1 MAITIKKQPQEL
13 TPVYNPMI
21 IALESTNDSEE
32 SFQFLA
38 DIFVRGDLV
47 TTMKIP
53 VNPEGFGVFDIQR
66 HVENEI
72 TFDFDPTNTGF
83 TRAIGSGA
91 TYSLSIQEEW
101 RFIFEFIDNTFVT
114 GDFVGFLSE
123 PGADKPLFNVGDEVN
138 IKQNVGAT
146 FPEYDGLAT
155 ITGITQSGTNWVVE
169 TNIPRLGS
177 TPENPGEM
185 SLSGFRLTKSPTPP
199 IIISKK
205 DAFNGVLDFYNEIL
219 WDDSEYVAGLTESR
233 FLTNVPDVWEVLET
247 DFMWLNV
254 YQRNV
259 AIDKI
264 VFENDAGDTIQI
276 SNSFNTP
283 IVDINR
289 FLQIAVGPAQI
300 LPQLGTSSFY
310 KFYLE
315 AADGSRITEIK
326 TIKIKKECSKFE
338 KIPLIFLD
346 KLGSFIPYTFTMLN
360 RETKRIE
367 RTNYQQS
374 YGRYAPAEQDWTY
387 RSFDRGKK
395 SLDTVVT
402 EQFTINSNWVDN
414 KTSEFLMTLFESPEV
429 YWIRD
434 GVAFAIN
441 LTVSTVEKKKTIN
454 DGVINYTLTFEL
466 SNKNGSQR

>member
-1 MAITIKKQPQEL
+1 MAITIEKQPQDL

-21 IALESTNDSEE
+21 IALESTNATEE

-47 TTMKIP
+47 TTMKVP
-53 VNPEGFGVFDIQR
+53 VNPDGFGVFDIQR

-72 TFDFDPTNTGF
+72 TFDFEPTNTGF
-83 TRAIGSGA
+83 NRATGSGA
-91 TYSLSIQEEW
+91 TYSLSIQEEF
-101 RFIFEFIDNTFVT
+101 RFIFEFIDNTFVS
-114 GDFVGFLSE
+114 GDFVGFKGLTGGDE
-123 PGADKPLFNVGDEVN
+123 PLFDIGATVSVKQDE
-138 IKQNVGAT
+138 GAT

-155 ITGITQSGTNWVVE
+155 VTGITQSGANWIVE
-169 TNIPRLGS
+169 TDIPRLGS
-177 TPENPGEM
+177 TPEEGGEIT
-185 SLSGFRLTKSPTPP
+185 LSNFRLTKSPTPP
-199 IIISKK
+199 LIIPKK
-205 DAFNGVLDFYNEIL
+205 DTFNGVLDFYDEIL
-219 WDDSEYVAGLTESR
+219 WDEDNYIMASTASR
-233 FLTNVPDVWEVLET
+233 FLSNVPDVWQVLET
-247 DFMWLNV
+247 DFMFINA
-254 YQRNV
+254 YQRSA
-259 AIDKI
+259 AIQKI
-264 VFENDAGDTIQI
+264 VFENDAGDVFEI
-276 SNSFNTP
+276 NNAFNTP
-283 IVDINR
+283 VVDINR
-289 FLQIAVGPAQI
+289 FLQIGVGPAQI
-300 LPQLGTSSFY
+300 LPQLGPSSFY
-310 KFYLE
+310 RFHLE
-315 AADGSRITEIK
+315 AADGTKISETK

-360 RETKRIE
+360 RERKRIE
-367 RTNYQQS
+367 RTNYQQF

-429 YWIRD
+429 YFIRD

-466 SNKNGSQR
+466 SNKNNSQR